1 MLSLEPSLA
10 AQFELQQH
18 LKAADKLKLE
28 DAIELLKA
36 VMIQNETYRAVI
48 IGLMKNES

>member
-1 MLSLEPSLA
+1 MLNLEPSLV

-18 LKAADKLKLE
+18 LKAAEKLKRE

-36 VMIQNETYRAVI
+36 VMIQNACQRAVI
-48 IGLMKNES
+48 IGLMKND